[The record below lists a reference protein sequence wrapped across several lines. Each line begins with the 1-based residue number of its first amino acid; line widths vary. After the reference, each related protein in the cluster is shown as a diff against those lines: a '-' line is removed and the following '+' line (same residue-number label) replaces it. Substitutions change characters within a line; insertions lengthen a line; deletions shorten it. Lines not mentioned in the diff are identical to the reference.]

1 MATFLALLSW
11 LSSYVTW
18 ITYDADT
25 WQCLVSLLLID
36 LVFMFL
42 ISKSRVNYIKT
53 KWMCWLIFISIVFL
67 SVFTLVTYAL
77 EYKLIGYNS
86 LLYTVFEVTHGPLGF
101 IISLLMLLVAMAPQ
115 KLISTWDY
123 DFWPHSI
130 DNIFIPCDS
139 DSYQDI
145 KSGE

>member
-18 ITYDADT
+18 IAYDADT
-25 WQCLVSLLLID
+25 WQCLVSLILVD

-53 KWMCWLIFISIVFL
+53 KWMCWLIFFSIVFL
-67 SVFTLVTYAL
+67 CVFSLVTFAL
-77 EYKLIGYNS
+77 QYKIIEYNS
-86 LLYTVFEVTHGPLGF
+86 LLYTAFEVTHGPLGF
-101 IISLLMLLVAMAPQ
+101 IISLLMLMVAITPQ
-115 KLISTWDY
+115 RLISSWDY
-123 DFWPHSI
+123 DFWPSSV
-130 DNIFIPCDS
+130 DDIFIPCDS